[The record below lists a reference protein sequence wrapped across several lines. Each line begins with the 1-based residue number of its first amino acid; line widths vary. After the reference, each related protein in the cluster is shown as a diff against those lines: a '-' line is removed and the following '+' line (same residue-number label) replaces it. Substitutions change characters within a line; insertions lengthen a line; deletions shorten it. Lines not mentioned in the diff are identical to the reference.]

1 MSKNNSQKSE
11 GVSQVSTKETEI
23 LLSLLEQ
30 ILAADIPGDVVEL
43 GCYKGDTSVVFQRA
57 LQNSVK
63 LQNSIKTSQN
73 PANTSY
79 NSTKTSQ
86 NPVNSPYNSTK
97 NLWLYDSFAGLPEKT
112 KEDSSAAGDQFK
124 TGELFVT
131 KREVIEKFK
140 RQNLSL
146 PKIKKAFFEDLDQNE
161 DLPVKISFA
170 FLDGDLYTSIK
181 TSLSLIESK
190 MQPGSIIVVH
200 DYNNPELPGSAR
212 ATDEWIKSHSAKIAN
227 FKTQETLA
235 IIKVR

>member
-11 GVSQVSTKETEI
+11 DVSQVSTKETEI

-30 ILAADIPGDVVEL
+30 TLAADIPGDVVEL

-57 LQNSVK
+57 LQNPVK
-63 LQNSIKTSQN
+63 LQNS
-73 PANTSY
+73 
-79 NSTKTSQ
+79 TKTTQ
-86 NPVNSPYNSTK
+86 NLTNASHNSTK

-140 RQNLSL
+140 RQNLPL

-161 DLPVKISFA
+161 DFPVEISFA

-212 ATDEWIKSHSAKIAN
+212 ATDEWLKSHPAKIAN

-235 IIKVR
+235 IIKIR

>member
-63 LQNSIKTSQN
+63 LQNS
-73 PANTSY
+73 
-79 NSTKTSQ
+79 TKTSQ
-86 NPVNSPYNSTK
+86 NSANVSYNSTK
-97 NLWLYDSFAGLPEKT
+97 NLWLYDSFTGLPEKT

-131 KREVIEKFK
+131 KREIIEKFK
-140 RQNLSL
+140 RQNLPL
-146 PKIKKAFFEDLDQNE
+146 PKIKKAFFEELDQNE
-161 DLPVKISFA
+161 DLPDKISFA

-181 TSLSLIESK
+181 TSLSLIELK

-212 ATDEWIKSHSAKIAN
+212 ATDEWLKSHSAKIAN

-235 IIKVR
+235 IIKIR

>member
-1 MSKNNSQKSE
+1 MSKNNSQKTE

-30 ILAADIPGDVVEL
+30 TLAADIPGDVVEL

-57 LQNSVK
+57 LQNPDK
-63 LQNSIKTSQN
+63 LQ
-73 PANTSY
+73 

-86 NPVNSPYNSTK
+86 NPVNTSYNSTK

-140 RQNLSL
+140 RQNLPL

-170 FLDGDLYTSIK
+170 FLDGDLYASIK
-181 TSLSLIESK
+181 TSFSLIESK

-212 ATDEWIKSHSAKIAN
+212 ATDEWLKSHSAEIAN

-235 IIKVR
+235 IIKIR